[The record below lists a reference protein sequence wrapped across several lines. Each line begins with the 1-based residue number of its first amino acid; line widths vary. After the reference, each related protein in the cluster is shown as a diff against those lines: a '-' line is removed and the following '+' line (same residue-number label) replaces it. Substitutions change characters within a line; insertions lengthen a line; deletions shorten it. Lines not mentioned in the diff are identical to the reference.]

1 MAGPELERS
10 GPYGGHHAAGPA
22 RFRSRRRR
30 SRTRCAS
37 RLRRYR
43 DGGDATAEAALM
55 TYLAGRGFPVPEV
68 YGADGPDLMLQRLT
82 GPTLLDA
89 LRNGAVSV
97 SGGAAVLVDLHDRL
111 HAEPARAATAPAARI
126 VHLDIHPANVLLHH
140 DQAMLID
147 WRNATEAV
155 PSSIPRSP
163 V

>member
-1 MAGPELERS
+1 
-10 GPYGGHHAAGPA
+10 
-22 RFRSRRRR
+22 
-30 SRTRCAS
+30 
-37 RLRRYR
+37 
-43 DGGDATAEAALM
+43 M